1 MLRLELLAIVYFVTF
16 AAAVSATGRPRRRG
30 WAVAATA
37 SALMAAVVALAAA
50 GLPLTARLWLAHL
63 YLVTAYWLPALVEP
77 RDDNRAFE
85 RWLVNT
91 DARWQQRL
99 VRVPT
104 SLALAGEFAYLLC
117 YPFVPA
123 AFAVVWVAGTAADAD
138 RFWTAVLL
146 AGFTCYVSLPWLTAR
161 PPRLLSAGERD
172 SSRVA
177 GTNAAILARLSHGQ
191 TTFPSG
197 HVAVSIA
204 AALSVLSVSIL
215 GALVFTAI
223 AGGIALGAAT
233 GRYHYVIDV
242 VTGIAAG
249 LLALLVAALV

>member
-1 MLRLELLAIVYFVTF
+1 LFESLAVVYFAALAVALSIGYARGRRGWMAAAA
-16 AAAVSATGRPRRRG
+16 AAAV
-30 WAVAATA
+30 TA
-37 SALMAAVVALAAA
+37 SAVTLAAVT
-50 GLPLTARLWLAHL
+50 LPVTARLWVAHL
-63 YLVTAYWLPALVEP
+63 YLVTAYWLPALAEP
-77 RDDNRAFE
+77 REDDGAFE
-85 RWLVNT
+85 RWLVNA
-91 DARWQQRL
+91 DVRWPQRL
-99 VRVPT
+99 VRVPRW
-104 SLALAGEFAYLLC
+104 LALAGELAYLLC

-123 AFAVVWVAGTAADAD
+123 AFAVVWLAGTIDDAD

-146 AGFTCYVSLPWLTAR
+146 AGFSCYGSLPWLTAR
-161 PPRLLSAGERD
+161 PPRLLSARGREPG
-172 SSRVA
+172 RVA
-177 GTNAAILARLSHGQ
+177 GVNAAILARLSHGR

-204 AALSVLSVSIL
+204 AALSVLSVSIP

-223 AGGIALGAAT
+223 AAGIALGAAT